1 MSQPTQEQPSVYTT
15 RGHDTP
21 LQARACNPFRGR
33 LSISALDDVQ
43 CLPDDRARQPGATT
57 TDHPRAQA
65 CPNPPRGLTMH
76 GLPQEML
83 EGRPETSISVTPL
96 FA

>member
-1 MSQPTQEQPSVYTT
+1 MSQPTQKLPSVYTT
-15 RGHDTP
+15 RGIDTP
-21 LQARACNPFRGR
+21 PQASACNPFRGR
-33 LSISALDDVQ
+33 LSISAPDDVQ
-43 CLPDDRARQPGATT
+43 CLPYRARQPGATT

-76 GLPQEML
+76 GLPQKRL